1 MRLDLDRILP
11 SLIAAGL
18 ILLISFP
25 VHEFSHAWAAYR
37 LGDGTAK
44 LFGRLTLNPIV
55 HFDPLGGFLLL
66 VSSLLGFG
74 IGWAKPTP
82 VNPINLRGGRRSE
95 GLVAAAGP
103 LSNLLLA
110 VAGGILFRPLWA
122 AFEGGTDVPRIL
134 IEIVADFVLINIA
147 LLLFNF
153 IPVAPLDGSKVLFSL
168 MSPRTS
174 YQWRPVL
181 EQYGFIILLA
191 VAFLPIFPGNQ
202 TLFGEIFERIGVPI
216 VNLLLGFDAFS

>member
-1 MRLDLDRILP
+1 MS
-11 SLIAAGL
+11 SLI
-18 ILLISFP
+18 
-25 VHEFSHAWAAYR
+25 
-37 LGDGTAK
+37 
-44 LFGRLTLNPIV
+44 
-55 HFDPLGGFLLL
+55 
-66 VSSLLGFG
+66 GFG

-103 LSNLLLA
+103 LSNLVLA
-110 VAGGILFRPLWA
+110 VLGGILFRPLLRQLPA
-122 AFEGGTDVPRIL
+122 AARASPLPAARSI
-134 IEIVADFVLINIA
+134 ADFVLINIA

-153 IPVAPLDGSKVLFSL
+153 MPVAPLDGSKVLFSL

-202 TLFGEIFERIGVPI
+202 TLFGEIFQRIGCPI
-216 VNLLLGFDAFS
+216 VNLLLGIDAF

>member
-1 MRLDLDRILP
+1 MRLDLDVILP

-18 ILLISFP
+18 ILVISFP
-25 VHEFSHAWAAYR
+25 VHECAHAWAAYR

-103 LSNLLLA
+103 LSNLLLY
-110 VAGGILFRPLWA
+110 LWLLKVLSQLLRNSLCSLERNE
-122 AFEGGTDVPRIL
+122 AFNP
-134 IEIVADFVLINIA
+134 
-147 LLLFNF
+147 LLLQN
-153 IPVAPLDGSKVLFSL
+153 
-168 MSPRTS
+168 R
-174 YQWRPVL
+174 
-181 EQYGFIILLA
+181 II
-191 VAFLPIFPGNQ
+191 
-202 TLFGEIFERIGVPI
+202 
-216 VNLLLGFDAFS
+216 DAN